1 MNFLKHLHCID
12 SLFQSSDVHQHKI
25 DKKIFTKHN
34 TRDNAW
40 IRIDSKIYSI
50 QNNDEYLLN
59 IFQEY
64 YGKNVKSFLLSLDKH
79 IQINILNKLT
89 VRFIGQIKD

>member
-12 SLFQSSDVHQHKI
+12 SLFQSSDVHQHQI
-25 DKKIFTKHN
+25 DKKIFMKHN

>member
-12 SLFQSSDVHQHKI
+12 SLFQSSDVHQHYI
-25 DKKIFTKHN
+25 DKKIFMKHN

-79 IQINILNKLT
+79 TQINILDKLT